1 MLAKEMEQ
9 IATYNMM
16 KMKMRDM
23 LLSKDAVE
31 VFEID
36 WSDESIDV
44 AAIEKIV
51 ESAMD
56 FIKTRFATIQKKG

>member
-36 WSDESIDV
+36 WTDESIDV

>member
-36 WSDESIDV
+36 WTDESIADS
-44 AAIEKIV
+44 AIEKIV